1 MLKMLF
7 SMVILTRL
15 FIANNTLASLIPNI
29 PHICLLLK
37 SFYGL
42 KQAPRAWFQRFS
54 TFAKSI
60 GFLES
65 KSDASLFILR
75 KGSDIAYLLLYVNDI
90 ILTASTPLLL
100 ANITHI
106 FSREFSMKDLGPL
119 YHFLGISVT
128 HTTTGIHLSQHHYFL
143 EILSYA
149 GMRDCHLVLTP
160 IDTKSKLSSTVGSPV
175 SDPSLYRSLVGS
187 LQYDVQQVC
196 LHMHDPREPHFCLI
210 KHILGYIKGTLHHS
224 LTLHRS
230 TSHSLVALFGC

>member
-1 MLKMLF
+1 
-7 SMVILTRL
+7 
-15 FIANNTLASLIPNI
+15 
-29 PHICLLLK
+29 
-37 SFYGL
+37 
-42 KQAPRAWFQRFS
+42 
-54 TFAKSI
+54 
-60 GFLES
+60 
-65 KSDASLFILR
+65 
-75 KGSDIAYLLLYVNDI
+75 
-90 ILTASTPLLL
+90 
-100 ANITHI
+100 
-106 FSREFSMKDLGPL
+106 MKDLGPL

-175 SDPSLYRSLVGS
+175 SDPSLYRSLVGA

-224 LTLHRS
+224 LTLHRFTAS
-230 TSHSLVALFGC
+230 PLIPLLPYSDADWAGCPNTRRTTSGYYVYLGDNLISWSSCR